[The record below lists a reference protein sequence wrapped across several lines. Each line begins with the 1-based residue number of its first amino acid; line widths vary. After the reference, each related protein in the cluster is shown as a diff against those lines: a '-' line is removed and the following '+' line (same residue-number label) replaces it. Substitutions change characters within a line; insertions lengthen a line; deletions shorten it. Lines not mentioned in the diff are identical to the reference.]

1 MQETQEMWVWS
12 LGQDHHMEKEMA
24 TYSSILA
31 WKIPWAEEP
40 DGLQSLGLQRVRL
53 DWQTD
58 HAPVYRLFICISII
72 WTLCI
77 CPLLFD
83 WKLFFPILSWSFDSN
98 IFCFLS
104 CLKLHK
110 IFWIF
115 FKYFFISVLFTVVF
129 TPSELNTTRLI
140 FFLCVIASD

>member
-40 DGLQSLGLQRVRL
+40 DGLQSLGLQRVRH

-58 HAPVYRLFICISII
+58 RAPVYRLFICISII

-83 WKLFFPILSWSFDSN
+83 WNLFFTIISWSFDTN

-129 TPSELNTTRLI
+129 TPSELNATRLI